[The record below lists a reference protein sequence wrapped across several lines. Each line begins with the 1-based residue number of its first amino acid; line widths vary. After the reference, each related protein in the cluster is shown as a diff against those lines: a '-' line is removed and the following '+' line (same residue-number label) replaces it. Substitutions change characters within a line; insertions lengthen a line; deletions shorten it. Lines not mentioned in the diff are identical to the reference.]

1 MSGSPSI
8 SAACAIAP
16 RTTWPAI
23 LGETAIE
30 VFSTMAGVAP
40 VIPEGS
46 DFPFR
51 VEVTGMVGIAG
62 PLGAVFSLRCSLHCA
77 TMIAS
82 RMLGVPANE
91 AAAQKCDAVGEICN
105 MVAGYFKAK
114 IGLGDRCVLS
124 VPTVVAGK
132 NYQIRCR
139 HDDVRME
146 MLLLYE
152 SEPIWIALDIR
163 P

>member
-1 MSGSPSI
+1 
-8 SAACAIAP
+8 
-16 RTTWPAI
+16 
-23 LGETAIE
+23 
-30 VFSTMAGVAP
+30 MAGVAP